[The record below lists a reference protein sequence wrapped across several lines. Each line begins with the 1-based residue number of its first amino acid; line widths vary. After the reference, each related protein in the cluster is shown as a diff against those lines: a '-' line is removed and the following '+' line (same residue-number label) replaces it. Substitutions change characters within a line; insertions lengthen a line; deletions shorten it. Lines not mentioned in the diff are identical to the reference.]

1 MATKKIQAMLK
12 HQSRPNYSSF

>member
-1 MATKKIQAMLK
+1 MVTKKIQAMLK